1 MGLLHRKYPHAGA
14 DKSGAIEAYHFSIK
28 SRFFGEKKYMRGR
41 RLDWLVHKLVDQVLL
56 SYMHRKQRKDV
67 GLVTNKKSINKTVAA
82 GPYTADGFPSFTCK
96 PRVNMASVR
105 GPPNVCTFC
114 RR

>member
-28 SRFFGEKKYMRGR
+28 FRFFGEKKYMRGR

-67 GLVTNKKSINKTVAA
+67 GLVTNKKSINKTHRKPIANAA
-82 GPYTADGFPSFTCK
+82 QSLIIGNHDFLP
-96 PRVNMASVR
+96 
-105 GPPNVCTFC
+105 TF
-114 RR
+114 RTNENLTQDS